1 MNKLLPL
8 SCFLALLC
16 GGSCPA
22 VAGDRPATSPEL
34 LVAGKP
40 LHAWAADLKDPD
52 EDVRIRALGVFQGVG
67 GKARPALPAIRAA
80 LKDPSYNVRLRA
92 CSTLGAMGR
101 ESIPLLLD
109 ALASDDPSNY
119 ASAVLG
125 QMGPVAAPQLLKA
138 LGHPDPRVRR
148 GVVSALTTN
157 WNAGSQVNAALR
169 RALEDPDGLVRLRAA
184 EALPHMDRDSP
195 PPVDVIRAALHDP
208 DPAVRLRAAEI
219 VMNLG
224 VPVESIGSMLEP
236 ALQDADGRVRVQ
248 AALSLWVRDHEQ
260 RKKALPVLLAA
271 LTGEDE
277 SACDAALS
285 AEADLSYFDRNGIR
299 AALPALRVVLQQ
311 RARHRPRTILGALG
325 GAIQMGA
332 EASETRPV
340 LLELVQ
346 ADDPGVASNAME
358 WLPRMA
364 PLEAPFLKALVRALG
379 HRNAW
384 VREAAARTIAGLGR
398 NAGPAVPALAD
409 ALKDPSPEVRATVA
423 RALGQLGRDAGP
435 TLLALAGALKDPA
448 PRVRAAAAEACR
460 ELGPLARAV
469 AGPLAQLL
477 DDKDPGVRARAAL
490 ALPRVDPGQGKL
502 AIPALIRTVAEGDQ
516 MGGQAAG
523 SLRALGEAGLAG
535 TVEALASED
544 GDLRRAAAGALA
556 SLGQGKPG
564 TVAPALQRAVKDPEL
579 GVRVTAARALTGLG
593 YRDAHLIPIL
603 IEGLG
608 SHDLS
613 LRNGAVEALSVLGP
627 AARPAVPAL
636 VPILADP
643 DEGPIRAAVARV
655 VGAAGGGVPA
665 AESAL
670 IAALG
675 ADDSR
680 IPEAAAGALAQLR
693 TQDPKAVPPLLRLI
707 AHPADRGVPHE
718 AGEILQRAGTKALPA
733 LLDAARDPD
742 PDLRRVALDHLPY
755 TAPEGREQAL
765 QVLNGALADP
775 DTSVRLQAAS
785 ILGFLAVGPRHVP
798 GQAVKP
804 DFGRAL
810 RVVREVLK
818 EKDPADRVRAVHVLG
833 SLGGRNLGLMPEE
846 VRALVLD
853 AAKDRDAPVRAAAL
867 QVLADRRGP
876 RVGPDLVPVFVPAAR
891 DRDPTVRSV
900 ALKGL
905 AELLRGGGSE
915 ELRPVLLPV
924 FLAALKD
931 REIEIRIAAIEYI
944 NLFGPA
950 AREAV
955 PDLIALLKGPNERQR
970 ELALRTLVWVGKD
983 DPDAAAALIRA
994 FGDGT
999 DDWSR
1004 IQAANLLGSLG
1015 PAQARPALPALE
1027 AALRDK
1033 NPAVREAAVRALAQI
1048 DTANRHLLPAL
1059 VELLAEEKRE
1069 PHVRDDARRQDTW
1082 FVNTIG
1088 QPAIDGLLTLLRDKD
1103 PGRRAGAALALGYLG
1118 QAAARSTPE
1127 LKEALQDGQPR
1138 VRLYAAEALWRVGGD
1153 ATPLLPVLTTA
1164 LKEKDS
1170 RLRRGAVQVLGQMA
1184 QGIRQPDRDNR
1195 PRRPGP
1201 EPAGETAP
1209 AVKEAVPALVAA
1221 LDDPDEEIRN
1231 LAVMVL
1237 ANPGPGASAAV
1248 PALVDHL
1255 KEGNDLRQRRAAAW
1269 ALGRVGPAAKTA
1281 VPALRDLLTEGGDR
1295 ELRTAA
1301 VQALGVLGPDARD
1314 AIPQMVRLL
1323 PEVDLRERQTIVWA
1337 LSSIGTADTVGPALA
1352 EAARSLS
1359 DSGDADRMLTQALT
1373 DAFRKLGPGVSGEVA
1388 KLLKDRRTAVRRL
1401 AVMVLLGFGRNAK
1414 PVLPELLAEL
1424 DDKDDE
1430 AAVEAALAV
1439 SVIEPRAECV
1449 PPLVRALKAPDSRLR
1464 ERAISVLQRLGPVA
1478 RDAVPA
1484 LEAALQDP
1492 DPTVRQWAGSA
1503 LRAIGPAA
1511 PKPAGKP

>member
-1 MNKLLPL
+1 MNKLLTLPF
-8 SCFLALLC
+8 FLALL
-16 GGSCPA
+16 GGA
-22 VAGDRPATSPEL
+22 WFPATAAADDDNEPI
-34 LVAGKP
+34 VRGKP
-40 LHAWAADLKDPD
+40 LHAWAADLKDSD
-52 EDVRIRALGVFQGVG
+52 EGVRMRALEMFRGLG
-67 GKARPALPAIRAA
+67 GKARPALPVIRAA

-101 ESIPLLLD
+101 ESIPLLLA
-109 ALASDDPSNY
+109 ALASDDPYNQ
-119 ASAVLG
+119 ASPALG
-125 QMGPVAAPQLLKA
+125 QMGPVAVPKLLEA
-138 LGHPDPRVRR
+138 LGHRDPRVRR
-148 GVVSALTTN
+148 GVVGALSMQRGGGT
-157 WNAGSQVNAALR
+157 QVIAALR
-169 RALEDPDGLVRLRAA
+169 RALEDPDGLVRLQAA
-184 EALPHMDRDSP
+184 VGLPYMDRDSP
-195 PPVDVIRAALHDP
+195 PPVDVIRAALHDH
-208 DPAVRLRAAEI
+208 DPTVRLRAAE
-219 VMNLG
+219 MLPNF
-224 VPVESIGSMLEP
+224 PASVESTVSMLEP
-236 ALQDADGRVRVQ
+236 ALQDPDGRVRVQ

-285 AEADLSYFDRNGIR
+285 AEAELLHFDRDGIR

-311 RARHRPRTILGALG
+311 RARHRPRTILHALAGAMAL
-325 GAIQMGA
+325 GA
-332 EASETRPV
+332 EAIEERPI

-364 PLEAPFLKALVRALG
+364 PLEAPFLTALVQNLR
-379 HRNAW
+379 HRNVW
-384 VREAAARTIAGLGR
+384 VRESAARTVAGLGR

-423 RALGQLGRDAGP
+423 WALGHLGRDAGP

-448 PRVRAAAAEACR
+448 PRVRAAAAEVCR
-460 ELGPLARAV
+460 ELGPLARDV
-469 AGPLAQLL
+469 AGPLGQLL
-477 DDKDPGVRARAAL
+477 DDKDSGVGARAAL
-490 ALPRVDPGQGKL
+490 ALLRVDPGQGKL
-502 AIPALIRTVAEGDQ
+502 AIPALIRTVAEGDA
-516 MGGQAAG
+516 MGQQASAA
-523 SLRALGEAGLAG
+523 LRGLGEAGLAG

-544 GDLRRAAAGALA
+544 RDQRRAAASALA
-556 SLGQGKPG
+556 SLGQGRPG
-564 TVAPALQRAVKDPEL
+564 AVAPALQRAVKDPDL
-579 GVRVTAARALTGLG
+579 DVRVTAARSLTVLG
-593 YRDAHLIPIL
+593 YRDAYLIPIL

-608 SHDLS
+608 SRDLS
-613 LRNGAVEALSVLGP
+613 MRDGAVGALSVLGP

-643 DEGPIRAAVARV
+643 DEGPIRATVARV

-665 AESAL
+665 TESAL

-680 IPEAAAGALAQLR
+680 VREAAAGALVQLR
-693 TQDPKAVPPLLRLI
+693 TEDPKAVPPLLRLI
-707 AHPADRGVPHE
+707 AHPGDRGVPHE
-718 AGEILQRAGTKALPA
+718 AREIFQRVGAKALPA

-755 TAPEGREQAL
+755 TAPAGREQAL
-765 QVLNGALADP
+765 RVLNGALADP
-775 DTSVRLQAAS
+775 DTKVRLQAAS

-798 GQAVKP
+798 GQPVKP

-818 EKDPADRVRAVHVLG
+818 ERDPTDRVRAVHALG
-833 SLGGRNLGLMPEE
+833 SLGGGNLGLMPEE
-846 VRALVLD
+846 IRALVLE

-876 RVGPDLVPVFVPAAR
+876 RVGPDLVPVFASAAR
-891 DRDPTVRSV
+891 DRDPAVRSA

-905 AELLRGGGSE
+905 AELLRGGGAE
-915 ELRPVLLPV
+915 QLRPVLLPV

-931 REIEIRIAAIEYI
+931 REIDIRIAAIEYI
-944 NLFGPA
+944 NLFGTA

-970 ELALRTLVWVGKD
+970 DLALRTLVWVGKD
-983 DPDAAAALIRA
+983 DPDAAAALIGA
-994 FGDGT
+994 FENGI

-1015 PAQARPALPALE
+1015 PARARPALPALE

-1048 DTANRHLLPAL
+1048 DTANKHLLPAL

-1069 PHVRDDARRQDTW
+1069 PHVRDDARRQDPW

-1088 QPAIDGLLTLLRDKD
+1088 QPAIDGLLALLRDKD

-1118 QAAARSTPE
+1118 EAAARSTPE

-1170 RLRRGAVQVLGQMA
+1170 RLRRAAVQVLGQMA
-1184 QGIRQPDRDNR
+1184 QGVRQPDRDNR

-1201 EPAGETAP
+1201 QPADEKTP

-1221 LDDPDEEIRN
+1221 LDDPEEEIRN

-1248 PALVDHL
+1248 PALADRL

-1323 PEVDLRERQTIVWA
+1323 HEADLRERQTIVWA

-1352 EAARSLS
+1352 DAARSLS

-1388 KLLKDRRTAVRRL
+1388 KLLKDRRVAVRRL
-1401 AVMVLLGFGRNAK
+1401 AVMVLLGFGRKAK

-1449 PPLVRALKAPDSRLR
+1449 PPLVRGLKAPDPRLR
-1464 ERAISVLQRLGPVA
+1464 QGAASVLQRLGPVA
-1478 RDAVPA
+1478 KDAVPA
-1484 LEAALQDP
+1484 LEAAMKDP
-1492 DPTVRQWAGSA
+1492 DPDIRQWAGSA
-1503 LRAIGPAA
+1503 LRAIDPAA
-1511 PKPAGKP
+1511 ANRAGAR